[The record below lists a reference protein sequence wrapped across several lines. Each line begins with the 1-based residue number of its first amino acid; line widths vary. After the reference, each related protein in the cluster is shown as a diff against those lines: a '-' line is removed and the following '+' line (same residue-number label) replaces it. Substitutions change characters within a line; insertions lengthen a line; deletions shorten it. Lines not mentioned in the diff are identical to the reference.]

1 MKKFLALLLALVM
14 VFALAACGE
23 PAGEETTPA
32 GEETTP
38 AGEETA
44 PAGDMPTVKIGVF
57 EPLTGDSGAG
67 GKQEMLGMQYAH
79 SLQPTVMIGDTEY
92 AVELVP
98 ADNASDSSKAP
109 TAASTLVSE
118 GVSIVLGTYGSSSA
132 IAAGPIFEQAQIP
145 AIGVTCTN
153 PQVTVGNEF
162 YFRTCFIDPFQ
173 GTVLANYAAE
183 QLGATKVYTL
193 GEAGND
199 YDTGVINYFTEAF
212 EGLGGTTVADTF
224 QTNNSDFTSYLNKA
238 VSEGVDAI
246 LTPVSIAYST
256 QIMAQAKAM
265 NLEIPILGS
274 DTLDNNTVLEATQGS
289 SIELIVTTFY
299 NEGGDPEFDANF
311 KEWINSDPENLT
323 NNGGNDMI
331 AAVSVMGFDAYNV
344 ALEALKLAGS
354 TDSVAVKDALWDV
367 DYEGITGHITFGENG
382 DAVRDLAYIKIADT
396 ANNTWT
402 NGGTQTVAE

>member
-1 MKKFLALLLALVM
+1 M
-14 VFALAACGE
+14 
-23 PAGEETTPA
+23 
-32 GEETTP
+32 
-38 AGEETA
+38 
-44 PAGDMPTVKIGVF
+44 
-57 EPLTGDSGAG
+57 
-67 GKQEMLGMQYAH
+67 
-79 SLQPTVMIGDTEY
+79 
-92 AVELVP
+92 
-98 ADNASDSSKAP
+98 
-109 TAASTLVSE
+109 
-118 GVSIVLGTYGSSSA
+118 
-132 IAAGPIFEQAQIP
+132 
-145 AIGVTCTN
+145 
-153 PQVTVGNEF
+153 
-162 YFRTCFIDPFQ
+162 
-173 GTVLANYAAE
+173 
-183 QLGATKVYTL
+183 
-193 GEAGND
+193 
-199 YDTGVINYFTEAF
+199 
-212 EGLGGTTVADTF
+212 ADTF
-224 QTNNSDFTSYLNKA
+224 PTNTSDFTSYLNKA

-289 SIELIVTTFY
+289 SIQLIVTTFY

>member
-1 MKKFLALLLALVM
+1 
-14 VFALAACGE
+14 
-23 PAGEETTPA
+23 
-32 GEETTP
+32 
-38 AGEETA
+38 
-44 PAGDMPTVKIGVF
+44 MPTVKIGVF

-173 GTVLANYAAE
+173 GTVLANYASE

-224 QTNNSDFTSYLNKA
+224 QTNNSDFTSYLNKGRQRGRRRHPDPCLHRLLHPDHGPGQGD
-238 VSEGVDAI
+238 E
-246 LTPVSIAYST
+246 PR
-256 QIMAQAKAM
+256 
-265 NLEIPILGS
+265 
-274 DTLDNNTVLEATQGS
+274 DTHPRLRH
-289 SIELIVTTFY
+289 
-299 NEGGDPEFDANF
+299 
-311 KEWINSDPENLT
+311 
-323 NNGGNDMI
+323 
-331 AAVSVMGFDAYNV
+331 
-344 ALEALKLAGS
+344 AGQQ
-354 TDSVAVKDALWDV
+354 
-367 DYEGITGHITFGENG
+367 H
-382 DAVRDLAYIKIADT
+382 RP
-396 ANNTWT
+396 
-402 NGGTQTVAE
+402 

>member
-1 MKKFLALLLALVM
+1 MKKILALLLALVM
-14 VFALAACGE
+14 VFALAACG
-23 PAGEETTPA
+23 GGGDTPS
-32 GEETTP
+32 GTE
-38 AGEETA
+38 A
-44 PAGDMPTVKIGVF
+44 PSEDGNNVIKIGVF
-57 EPLTGDSGAG
+57 EPLTGDSGPG

-79 SLQPTVMIGDTEY
+79 SLRPTVTIGEVEY
-92 AVELVP
+92 TIELVP
-98 ADNASDSSKAP
+98 GDNQSDGTKAA
-109 TAASTLVSE
+109 TAASSLISQ
-118 GVSIVLGTYGSSSA
+118 GVSVVLGTYGSSSA
-132 IAAGPIFEQAQIP
+132 INAAPIFEENQIP

-153 PQVTVGNEF
+153 PQVTMGNNY

-173 GTVLANYAAE
+173 GTVLANYASE
-183 QLGATKVYTL
+183 QLGAAKVYTL
-193 GEAGND
+193 GEMGND

-212 EGLGGTTVADTF
+212 EALGGTTVADNF
-224 QTNNSDFTSYLNKA
+224 PKNNADFTSYLNKA
-238 VSEGVDAI
+238 VNEGVDAI
-246 LTPVSIAYST
+246 LIPVSIAYST
-256 QIMAQAKAM
+256 QIIAQAKSM
-265 NLEIPILGS
+265 NLDIPILGS
-274 DTLDNNTVLEATQGS
+274 DTLDNNTVLEAAQGS

-299 NEGGDPEFDANF
+299 NEGGDPEFDEGF
-311 KEWINSDPENLT
+311 KAWINADSENLT